1 MARTYDVFLC
11 HSGKDKPAVLELA
24 LKLREKGI
32 EAWLDKAELPGG
44 GHWLNQAAEA
54 LGACRSCA
62 FFVGPTGLGQW
73 QESELR
79 IAIERHVKEGT
90 FPVIPVIL
98 PGGDPKSLPTY
109 LNGYTWVAF
118 PQTIDDEEAVHR
130 FVCYIRGTTPGL
142 GRGTLR
148 DDNECPYRGLEF
160 FDVAHA
166 PYFHGRE
173 ELIARL
179 VEKLRINSQSKSPSR
194 FLAIVGASG
203 SGKSSLVRAGLVAA
217 MKRGAIE
224 GSEDWPVV
232 ICRPGADPCAS
243 VAVELA
249 RLGGL
254 DLEKQAKFRDRLKD
268 RMQRGQTALNED
280 VQQVL
285 SAGEPKRRLMIL
297 VDQFE
302 ELFTICRDERLRAAF
317 IDNLVNASQVPHGQT
332 LVLLAMRADFYGKCA
347 TYPNLARSLSEC
359 QELIGPMTRDELH
372 QAIEKPAQKV
382 GCELEPGLVH
392 LLLNDVVN
400 DPGSL
405 PFLQFALKELWNR
418 RTGRKLT
425 TEGYR
430 AIGGVTGALK
440 RKADEVYSRLSE
452 PQQRICRRIF
462 LRLTQPGEG
471 TEDTKRRVPLSE
483 LRPEAG
489 SLAEVEAVL
498 FDLSEAETRLVT
510 GEAEGGE
517 EFFEVAHEA
526 LIRGWPELRTWI
538 EADRAALLTQRRLT
552 DAANEW
558 IKKNRDASFLLA
570 GARLATAREWA
581 ATHAEEINPLESLFI
596 SASRRYA
603 RRQRLQLVGALAA
616 ILVVVAAGWLW
627 IRAQNIEQN
636 NRTRAEGLVDQL
648 KKAEIGEVP
657 AIVKGLDPYRSW
669 ADPLLR
675 EEDAQGPTST
685 RQKLHL
691 ELALLPVDASKLAEL
706 RDRLPIIS
714 PAEFVVVRDFLPRYT
729 LTNVFAENVVEPLWK
744 VALGTVAL
752 DPKRKQQERFQAACA
767 LATYAPND
775 KRWNQINSLVSDRLM
790 TLEASA
796 LVEWRKALRP
806 AKGQLIAPLTSIFR
820 DAKQKEQARIY
831 AAETLADYSAD
842 RPDELFNLLADAEH
856 FQFSVLFERLA
867 VNKDK
872 AVALAKEEIAG
883 KPSKTATESQ
893 KETLAQRQANAAVA
907 LLQLGAPE
915 RVWPILKQSPDPTV
929 RSSLIHRISA
939 FGGDPQAIID
949 RYEAEPDVTIRRSL
963 VLALGE
969 FTETQ
974 LPPAMRQPL
983 IEKLLQMYENEPDA
997 GLHGAAE
1004 WLLRKWGQGQR
1015 MDAVVEK
1022 LKSNEKQL
1030 QERKSLDQRQWY
1042 VNTQKQT
1049 FVVVDATGPRAEFLI
1064 GSTPASD
1071 PDRSANELQQ
1081 RRHIGRRF
1089 AVSAHEV
1096 TKSQFEI
1103 IRREH
1108 PGDFVD
1114 MSDKVKKFV
1123 TTEDSPQLAIWWFEA
1138 AAYCNFL
1145 SEVEGIPK
1153 PQWCYEPNK
1162 EGKYLAGMK
1171 AKDKFWELT
1180 GYRLPTEAE
1189 WEYACRAGTLTSRY
1203 FGPSEKLLPEY
1214 AWYAANAK
1222 DQTHPVGS
1230 VKPNDLGLFDMLGN
1244 VDEWCFDIFEGD
1256 RTKIKSIEDLPTT
1269 LPIEKDV
1276 ERVLKGG
1283 AFEFLPRIVRSA
1295 YRAPNGPSYR
1305 SVFIGLRPV
1314 RSYP

>member
-1 MARTYDVFLC
+1 MASTYDVFLC
-11 HSGKDKPAVLELA
+11 HSGKDKPAVVELA

-32 EAWLDKAELPGG
+32 EAWLDQAALPGG
-44 GHWLNQAAEA
+44 VHWLNEAAGA

-62 FFVGPTGLGQW
+62 FFVGPNGLGQW

-79 IAIERHVKEGT
+79 IAIERHVKEGS

-98 PGGDPKSLPTY
+98 PGGDEKCLPTY
-109 LNGYTWVAF
+109 LNGHTWVAF
-118 PQTIDDEEAVHR
+118 AQTLDDEEAVHR
-130 FVCYIRGTTPGL
+130 LACYIRGTTPGL
-142 GRGTLR
+142 GPDKRA
-148 DDNECPYRGLEF
+148 DENECPYRGLEF

-166 PYFHGRE
+166 QYFHGRE
-173 ELIARL
+173 ELTARL

-203 SGKSSLVRAGLVAA
+203 SGKSSLARAGLVAA
-217 MKRGAIE
+217 LKRSAIE
-224 GSEDWPVV
+224 GSEHWPVV

-254 DLEKQAKFRDRLKD
+254 DLERQAAFRDRLKD
-268 RMQRGQTALNED
+268 RMQREQTALDED
-280 VQQVL
+280 VRQVL
-285 SAGEPKRRLMIL
+285 SAGDSKRRLVIL

-302 ELFTICRDERLRAAF
+302 ELFTICRDEKLRSAF
-317 IDNLVNASQVPHGQT
+317 VDNLVNASQIPQGQT

-347 TYPNLARSLSEC
+347 SYPNLARSLSEC
-359 QELIGPMTRDELH
+359 QELIGRMTRNELH

-425 TEGYR
+425 TEAYR
-430 AIGGVTGALK
+430 GIGGVTGALQ
-440 RKADEVYSRLSE
+440 RKADDVYSKLSE

-471 TEDTKRRVPLSE
+471 TEDTKRRVPISE

-489 SLAEVEAVL
+489 SPADVEAVL
-498 FDLSEAETRLVT
+498 LDLSEAETRLIT
-510 GEAEGGE
+510 GKAEDGE

-526 LIRGWPELRTWI
+526 LIRGWPELRKWI
-538 EADRAALLTQRRLT
+538 EADRQALLTQRRMT
-552 DAANEW
+552 EAANEW

-603 RRQRLQLVGALAA
+603 RRQRLQLAGALAA
-616 ILVVVAAGWLW
+616 ILLVVAVGWLW

-657 AIVKGLDPYRSW
+657 AIVEKLGPYRRW

-675 EEDAQGPTST
+675 EEDAQTPAGA

-691 ELALLPVDASKLAEL
+691 ELALLPVDPSKLAEL

-729 LTNVFAENVVEPLWK
+729 LPDVFAGNVVEPLWK
-744 VALGTVAL
+744 VALGTVPL
-752 DPKRKQQERFQAACA
+752 DSKRKQQERFQAACA
-767 LATYAPND
+767 LATYAPD
-775 KRWNQINSLVSDRLM
+775 DRRWGQINTLVSDRLM

-796 LVEWRKALRP
+796 LVEWRKALRS
-806 AKGQLIAPLTSIFR
+806 AKGQLIEPLTSIFR
-820 DAKQKEQARIY
+820 DARQKEQARIY
-831 AAETLADYSAD
+831 AAETLADYSAE
-842 RPDELFNLLADAEH
+842 RPDELFNLLADAAQ
-856 FQFSVLFERLA
+856 FQFAVLFERLA

-872 AVALAKEEIAG
+872 AVALAEDKIAE
-883 KPSKTATESQ
+883 KPSKTATEGQ

-929 RSSLIHRISA
+929 RSYLIHRISA

-949 RYEAEPDVTIRRSL
+949 RYEAEQDVTIRRSL

-974 LPPAMRQPL
+974 LSPAMRQPL
-983 IEKLLQMYENEPDA
+983 IEKLLQMYVNEPDA

-1004 WLLRKWGQGQR
+1004 WLLRKWGQSKR
-1015 MDAVVEK
+1015 LEAVLEK
-1022 LKSNEKQL
+1022 LKCDEKQL
-1030 QERKSLDQRQWY
+1030 QVRKQGEKRQWY
-1042 VNTQKQT
+1042 VNSLKQT
-1049 FVVVDATGPRAEFLI
+1049 FVVVDATGPRGEFLI
-1064 GSTPASD
+1064 GSTAESD
-1071 PDRSANELQQ
+1071 PDRNINEQQQ
-1081 RRHIGRRF
+1081 RRRIGRRF
-1089 AVSAHEV
+1089 AISAHEV
-1096 TKSQFEI
+1096 TKSHYDE
-1103 IRREH
+1103 IRRKH
-1108 PGDFVD
+1108 PDDFED
-1114 MSDKVKKFV
+1114 MYPRVKKFV
-1123 TTEDSPQLAIWWFEA
+1123 TTEDSPELAIWWFEA

-1145 SEVEGIPK
+1145 SAEEGIPK
-1153 PQWCYEPNK
+1153 EQWCYERSK
-1162 EGKYLAGMK
+1162 DGKYEAGMK

-1189 WEYACRAGTLTSRY
+1189 WEYACRAGTVTSRY
-1203 FGPSEKLLPEY
+1203 SGSSEQLLPKY

-1222 DQTHPVGS
+1222 DRTWPVGS
-1230 VKPNDLGLFDMLGN
+1230 VKPNDWGLFDMLGN
-1244 VDEWCFDIFEGD
+1244 ADEWCFDAIETD
-1256 RTKIKSIEDLPTT
+1256 RTKVKNIDDRPTT
-1269 LPIEKDV
+1269 QPVEKDV

-1295 YRAPNGPSYR
+1295 YRGFQKPGYR

-1314 RSYP
+1314 RTYP